1 MNRSINKPRLC
12 TKLWLSPY
20 PNIFFV
26 AKAWPRK
33 CMDDC
38 AGGGKQNAHFFHGF
52 TVYSNL
58 HTLTEDGVEWG
69 EVGQQ
74 GSY

>member
-1 MNRSINKPRLC
+1 MIVLAGENRMRI
-12 TKLWLSPY
+12 
-20 PNIFFV
+20 
-26 AKAWPRK
+26 
-33 CMDDC
+33 
-38 AGGGKQNAHFFHGF
+38 FFHGF